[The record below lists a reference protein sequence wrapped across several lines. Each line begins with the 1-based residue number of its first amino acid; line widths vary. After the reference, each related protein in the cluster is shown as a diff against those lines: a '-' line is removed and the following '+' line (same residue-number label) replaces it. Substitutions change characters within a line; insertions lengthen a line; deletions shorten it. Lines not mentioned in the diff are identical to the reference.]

1 MARRVPR
8 MRCSVSL
15 YPPAPWGERMDISPR
30 RLSRRAVKGER
41 RCPMLRNTRTYEVFA
56 FLPWASCRRACISP
70 SVDRSSSSPIL
81 TEKQLRANLP
91 EVELHDV
98 LSLFPQS
105 GGVHVDSVR
114 PTD

>member
-56 FLPWASCRRACISP
+56 FLPWASCRRAIG
-70 SVDRSSSSPIL
+70 RSQLFLSDPYR
-81 TEKQLRANLP
+81 KQLRANLP

-114 PTD
+114 PTDRRP